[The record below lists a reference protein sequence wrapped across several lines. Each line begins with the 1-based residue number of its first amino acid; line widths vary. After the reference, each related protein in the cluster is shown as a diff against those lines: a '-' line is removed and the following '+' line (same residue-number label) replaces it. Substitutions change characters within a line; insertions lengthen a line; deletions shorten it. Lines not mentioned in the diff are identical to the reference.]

1 KSGLATKSFNSDYG
15 IFYSLINY
23 SSYLIIETIPS
34 AFTYFDI
41 NLLTSICWAAAIS
54 LIYIVFNTSYKKDN
68 KIPAIVLLLA
78 LSCALQARDLQDL
91 LINFKIISWK
101 NMPNNNI
108 LGLLIVSWG
117 ALCGH
122 KQQRN
127 FKNLIVSILLSY
139 IIFNYNLLFW
149 PAIVFI
155 CSALNNK
162 DKQNINHKTI
172 LQIISSLIVLNA
184 ITAYTFNYSYSQ
196 YITEVHS
203 NIEMP
208 TLLGAMEVVFT
219 PTIYFLSKIISKQ
232 HNILPFNLKH
242 TPLNLIWKKLIAHRA
257 IIILN
262 IKRELC
268 KNLSLNFA
276 IAITLITVSITNTL
290 SVFGALFIFTSIE
303 FISTPKHKEWL
314 KNIMALCCMIIIT
327 VNSFSLL
334 RIGVYKFFQETTE
347 GPEQFENIV
356 KLDANNNYFVMNKY
370 KGLEYFNSLFDIEHN
385 PLKENFYQNISYNY
399 NQDTTR
405 WRIPFY
411 NTDYIKMLNNTV
423 AEFQK
428 MKLNKNENVIMLSY
442 INPLP
447 LLLGTAIPNKS
458 YHRINTKTN
467 NFKTK
472 LEVSLQENDFIFLP
486 LFTINSQKKGQ
497 NQTALNCGF
506 YNWNFIN
513 KKFSL
518 VKITENGLFFTTPDK
533 IRAYNLPTVIADKQ
547 ETITRSCNKISP
559 ANYA

>member
-41 NLLTSICWAAAIS
+41 NLLTSIWWAAAIS
-54 LIYIVFNTSYKKDN
+54 LICIVFNTSYKKDN

-78 LSCALQARDLQDL
+78 LSCTLQARDLQNL
-91 LINFKIISWK
+91 LMNFKIISWG

-108 LGLLIVSWG
+108 LGLLIVSCS
-117 ALCGH
+117 ALCCQ
-122 KQQRN
+122 KQQGT
-127 FKNLIVSILLSY
+127 FKSLIVPILLSY

-155 CSALNNK
+155 CSALHNK
-162 DKQNINHKTI
+162 DKKIINHKTI
-172 LQIISSLIVLNA
+172 LQIIFSLIVLNA

-196 YITEVHS
+196 YITEVYA

-208 TLLGAMEVVFT
+208 TLLGAMGVVLT
-219 PTIYFLSKIISKQ
+219 PMIYFLIKIISEQ

-257 IIILN
+257 TTILN
-262 IKRELC
+262 IKRELL
-268 KNLSLNFA
+268 KNLSLNSA

-290 SVFGALFIFTSIE
+290 SVFGAIFIFTATE

-314 KNIMALCCMIIIT
+314 KNIIALCCMVIIIA
-327 VNSFSLL
+327 NSFSLL

-347 GPEQFENIV
+347 GPEQFEGIV

-370 KGLEYFNSLFDIEHN
+370 NGLEYFNSIFDIEHN
-385 PLKENFYQNISYNY
+385 PFKQNFYQNISYNY
-399 NQDTTR
+399 NYNTTR
-405 WRIPFY
+405 WSIPFY
-411 NTDYIKMLNNTV
+411 NTDYVKMLNKTV
-423 AEFQK
+423 TEFQK
-428 MKLNKNENVIMLSY
+428 MKLDKNEKVIMLGY

-447 LLLGTAIPNKS
+447 LLLGTAIPNNS
-458 YHRINTKTN
+458 YHRIKTKTKN
-467 NFKTK
+467 LKTK
-472 LEVSLQENDFIFLP
+472 LEVSLQENDFVFLP

-533 IRAYNLPTVIADKQ
+533 IRAYNLPTAIADKQ
-547 ETITRSCNKISP
+547 ETITRVCNEIFP
-559 ANYA
+559 AEYA